1 MKAQDEGSGVSESRL
16 ATVISH
22 GVSEASSEAI
32 RLTAQSA
39 AEAGWRVLA
48 TPEEISRHG
57 VSASGLIEVPEL
69 PVEADLG
76 VVVGGDGSILRA
88 LRHFAGSGTPVF
100 GMNFGTMG
108 FLAAVERDQVQDG
121 LERAFAGELE
131 ILSVPALELQLGEE
145 RHRAFNDITFSRRP
159 HARVAELAYSITGE
173 EVGHVRCDGLVVST
187 PAGSTGYNL
196 ANHGPILAW
205 GVEGFV
211 VSYIAPHSLTARALV
226 VAPQDTLKVTNAAS
240 RDPVE
245 VAVDGRPVGELEVGG
260 EAALTFKTDAGHL
273 AQLPG
278 TSFYH
283 RIREKFGHL
292 AV

>member
-1 MKAQDEGSGVSESRL
+1 MTTGLRQRV
-16 ATVISH
+16 ATLIGH
-22 GVSEASSEAI
+22 GVSDESTAAI
-32 RLTAQSA
+32 ERMAELAAATGWDVVATAD
-39 AEAGWRVLA
+39 
-48 TPEEISRHG
+48 EIARHG
-57 VSASGLIEVPEL
+57 ATDLGLVEVEQL
-69 PVEADLG
+69 PVDADLG
-76 VVVGGDGSILRA
+76 LVVGGDGSILHA
-88 LRHFAGSGTPVF
+88 LRHHAGSKTPVF

-108 FLAAVERDQVQDG
+108 FLAAVERDDIEVG
-121 LERAFAGELE
+121 LRHAFAGDFEC
-131 ILSVPALELQLGEE
+131 LSMPALELTLGEQA
-145 RHRAFNDITFSRRP
+145 HRAFNDITFSRRP

-196 ANHGPILAW
+196 ANQGPILAW
-205 GVEGFV
+205 GVAGFV

-226 VAPQDTLKVTNAAS
+226 VAPKDTLTVTNAAS

-245 VAVDGRPVGELEVGG
+245 VAVDGRPVGELDVG
-260 EAALTFKTDAGHL
+260 ERATLVFEPDAGRL
-273 AQLPG
+273 GQLPG